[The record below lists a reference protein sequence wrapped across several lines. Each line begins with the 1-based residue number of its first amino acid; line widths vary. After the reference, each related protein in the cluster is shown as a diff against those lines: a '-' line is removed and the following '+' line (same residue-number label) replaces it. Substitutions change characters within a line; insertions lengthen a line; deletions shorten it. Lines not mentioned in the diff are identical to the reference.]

1 MKNTHAAFLRYEIL
15 KAQER
20 INVDELWYH
29 VHQFILPSAD
39 SYCSFRILFIY
50 HALISCSFHVQCIM
64 FIFTMYVRCS
74 PFFLI
79 VHVRNQMLLIKWVI
93 FFWSS
98 KIFFCTFQHSQSGRI
113 YNVVSTLINVVKL
126 DVKNNDIVST
136 LSNVPNINVEKDNVD
151 LTLLNVNIHN
161 VVSTLI
167 WYCPTSRCHF
177 TLTTIF
183 AGYWRMLLNE
193 FFFVIIESKHIYYN
207 LSRLIR

>member
-1 MKNTHAAFLRYEIL
+1 M
-15 KAQER
+15 
-20 INVDELWYH
+20 DELWYH
-29 VHQFILPSAD
+29 VHQFILPLAD
-39 SYCSFRILFIY
+39 SYCSFHILFMY

-79 VHVRNQMLLIKWVI
+79 DHFRNQMLLIKWVI

-126 DVKNNDIVST
+126 DVKNNNIVST

-161 VVSTLI
+161 VDLI
-167 WYCPTSRCHF
+167 LSDVAMLFHPNNNICWV
-177 TLTTIF
+177 LKNVAKWIIF
-183 AGYWRMLLNE
+183 RNNRVKA
-193 FFFVIIESKHIYYN
+193 HI
-207 LSRLIR
+207 L